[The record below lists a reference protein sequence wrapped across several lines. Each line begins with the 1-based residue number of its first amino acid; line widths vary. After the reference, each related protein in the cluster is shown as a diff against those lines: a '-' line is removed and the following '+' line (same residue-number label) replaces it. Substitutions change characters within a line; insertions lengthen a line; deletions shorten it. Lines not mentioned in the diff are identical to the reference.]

1 MLLTCRLSQSRTQAK
16 GVPGSPDRGGAWHE
30 KPSDPTEGRAA
41 RAAGGALR
49 QTTAAAL
56 ALMSEETE
64 NNHPRTTTPS
74 LSYWVCSCSASPNI
88 QIFPPWVFIRTFLSS
103 GFCSQFLFHPPATL
117 VIALSSWEILTV
129 PPAPLANHSTP
140 SSSLRRKGLEVS
152 FLLQI
157 YPATR

>member
-16 GVPGSPDRGGAWHE
+16 GVPGSPDRGGGWHE
-30 KPSDPTEGRAA
+30 KPSGPTEGRAA

-74 LSYWVCSCSASPNI
+74 LSYWVCSRSASPNI

-103 GFCSQFLFHPPATL
+103 GFCSQFLFHPPRHPRYCFELLGNTYSATG
-117 VIALSSWEILTV
+117 SSC
-129 PPAPLANHSTP
+129 
-140 SSSLRRKGLEVS
+140 KS
-152 FLLQI
+152 FNSVLQ
-157 YPATR
+157 PV